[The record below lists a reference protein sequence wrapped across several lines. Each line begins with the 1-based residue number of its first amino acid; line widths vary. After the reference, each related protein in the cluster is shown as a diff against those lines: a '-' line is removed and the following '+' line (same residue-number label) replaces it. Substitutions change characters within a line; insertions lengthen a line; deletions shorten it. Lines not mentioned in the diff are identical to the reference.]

1 MNSIKSL
8 MQPSIVYLQEKQV
21 KKSYSKKGQITDMN
35 IFNFSV
41 PQDITVG
48 KGSLAKLPEIAK
60 KLGCSHAFII
70 SGPHLAKM
78 GLVEKAADYLKT
90 VDIKT
95 DAFTE
100 IEANPSVATVE
111 KATEKFKE

>member
-1 MNSIKSL
+1 M
-8 MQPSIVYLQEKQV
+8 
-21 KKSYSKKGQITDMN
+21 
-35 IFNFSV
+35 
-41 PQDITVG
+41 
-48 KGSLAKLPEIAK
+48 
-60 KLGCSHAFII
+60 
-70 SGPHLAKM
+70 M

-111 KATEKFKE
+111 KATEKF